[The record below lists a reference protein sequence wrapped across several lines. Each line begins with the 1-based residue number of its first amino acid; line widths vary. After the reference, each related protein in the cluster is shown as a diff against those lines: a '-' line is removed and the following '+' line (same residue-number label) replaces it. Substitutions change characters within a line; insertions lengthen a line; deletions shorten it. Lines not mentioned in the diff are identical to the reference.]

1 MLKAKVKDQL
11 LARAIAFMWTHTGKT
26 ERMVFMAKNGVRSD
40 LRVYN
45 FSWQECTTVLLA
57 DVCYAC
63 SGGSRTLLLGELR
76 YSRWGVSKGGLGHVT
91 PEIFTF

>member
-11 LARAIAFMWTHTGKT
+11 LLACAVAFMWTHTSKT
-26 ERMVFMAKNGVRSD
+26 ERMVFVAKNGLRSN

-45 FSWQECTTVLLA
+45 FSWQECTPVLLA

-63 SGGSRTLLLGELR
+63 NGGSRALLLGGAMVAG
-76 YSRWGVSKGGLGHVT
+76 GV
-91 PEIFTF
+91 